1 MSQLKLVIANKNISS
16 WSLRPWLLCKE
27 AGIPFEEE
35 LVQFGAADWK
45 SRVTSPS
52 GRVPFLDSD
61 GLLIWDSLAIAE
73 HLNELF
79 PEKQLW
85 PADAKVRAVARSV
98 SSEMHSG
105 FPDLRREC
113 SMNVTLRTAR
123 ALSAGAAHDVRRADA
138 LFNECREKYGKSGPF
153 LFGTF
158 SIADAMFAPVASRA
172 RTYELKLSPV
182 AQAYL
187 DTLWNLPAMKEWVA
201 SAKAEVD
208 AGIADP
214 VSHGALFSRSEAE
227 KFAKEWIERLN
238 ATHLDALAL
247 LCSKDAQG
255 RTQSGLAPIREALQT
270 SGNALV
276 YGSCAWDGDANRLTI
291 LSSLGSAG
299 DKRDA
304 QVLSFDSFG
313 LVASMER
320 Y

>member
-1 MSQLKLVIANKNISS
+1 MAQLKLVIANKNISS

-52 GRVPFLDSD
+52 GRVPFLVSE
-61 GLLIWDSLAIAE
+61 GLVIWDSLAIAE

-79 PEKQLW
+79 PEKHLW
-85 PADAKVRAVARSV
+85 PVDAQVRAIARSV

-113 SMNVTLRTAR
+113 SMNVTLRTGR
-123 ALSAGAAHDVRRADA
+123 ALSAGAAHDVRRAEA

-172 RTYELKLSPV
+172 RTYDLKLSPV

-214 VSHGALFSRSEAE
+214 VPHGPLFSRSEAE
-227 KFAKEWIERLN
+227 KFAREWIERLN
-238 ATHLDALAL
+238 AKQLDALAR

-255 RTQSGLAPIREALQT
+255 RTQGGRAPMREALQT
-270 SGNALV
+270 GGDELV

-291 LSSLGSAG
+291 LSSRGRAG
-299 DKRDA
+299 EKRDA